1 MWTEGSS
8 ASSPFDVQSRD
19 NFMVTAA
26 SMPATNTLDWPT
38 APRVNL
44 AFQAARSWNND
55 IDYEATNEAM
65 IPVYQSDPRD
75 PQTMDTLIGYWD
87 QVQCELPAAAFPSD
101 RYELGVSNDGTLQSS
116 PLIHVPFME
125 FALDMSAG
133 SEIQVSTPTLTLTR
147 DPRSHSLLPLC
158 APAYVSLA
166 CAFFQGG
173 MRNSAARV
181 CNV

>member
-133 SEIQVSTPTLTLTR
+133 SEIQVSTPTLTLNEIHALTLLYLSAPQR
-147 DPRSHSLLPLC
+147 TSLWLARVFSRS
-158 APAYVSLA
+158 V
-166 CAFFQGG
+166 
-173 MRNSAARV
+173 RNSAARV